1 MQTEQTESLSQRQNI
16 RHAAIDLL
24 ADIEKRWHSYSVGR
38 VEALR
43 HLISKRKDE
52 TEDLQ
57 ALVDEKRVT
66 PFRLPLVVKEIESN
80 RTTIQAAS
88 ARIEDIQATS
98 RLIRPLIYTCRTHPS
113 LDSAR
118 AIEALVRDFMNSDPG
133 WEKSVESYKAFISG
147 RGHDPNRYL

>member
-1 MQTEQTESLSQRQNI
+1 MQTEHTESLSHRQSL

-38 VEALR
+38 VESLR
-43 HLISKRKDE
+43 CSISKLKDE
-52 TEDLQ
+52 SEDLQ
-57 ALVDEKRVT
+57 ALVDEKRLT

-80 RTTIQAAS
+80 RMTIQTGS

-118 AIEALVRDFMNSDPG
+118 AIDALVRDFMNLDPG
-133 WEKSVESYKAFISG
+133 WETSVEKYKAALKGF
-147 RGHDPNRYL
+147 DPNGFL